1 MGARPPGDRPPRR
14 SRWPAGD
21 VPPPRGRRQLPLGDR
36 VRRER
41 DLSARA
47 PRARQACGAVRAG
60 GHERRAAQHSR
71 SAVRAPAGA
80 APGRCSRRTA
90 RRMGCPACAKHLPPL
105 GRGDRIG
112 LGLDERHI
120 GPRASAQRAATGQV
134 EMPLRTPRQG
144 DRRRAQRVLQA
155 RKRLRGHRAARV
167 LAAPAAR
174 DDDRHLPAPPLQ
186 LAVHL
191 LVDVHHRRMADRQQP
206 PSALCRGRRWIAAHA
221 ARIVRVGDPARC
233 LVFVKP
239 SGRRGGAP
247 AMRAMSC
254 RDWGL
259 WAMAIEVVGDV
270 YFL

>member
-1 MGARPPGDRPPRR
+1 MFRRPGG
-14 SRWPAGD
+14 W
-21 VPPPRGRRQLPLGDR
+21 RQLPLGDR

-41 DLSARA
+41 DLSAGA
-47 PRARQACGAVRAG
+47 PRARQARGAVRAG

-71 SAVRAPAGA
+71 AQSAHRQGQCPIDVLGA
-80 APGRCSRRTA
+80 LHPERDALPRED
-90 RRMGCPACAKHLPPL
+90 LPPL

-120 GPRASAQRAATGQV
+120 GPRACAQRAATGQV

-144 DRRRAQRVLQA
+144 DRRRTQRVLQA

-174 DDDRHLPAPPLQ
+174 HDDRDLPAPPLQ

-221 ARIVRVGDPARC
+221 ARIVRVGVQPRC

-239 SGRRGGAP
+239 SPQCGGA
-247 AMRAMSC
+247 AVA
-254 RDWGL
+254 
-259 WAMAIEVVGDV
+259 
-270 YFL
+270 